1 MTHKGSRVV
10 KPQHNHGIYPQ
21 LSIIC
26 YSFLT
31 ACQWYQW
38 RNSLGNSASENMVD
52 TISECSD
59 QNVQL
64 RRLTRV
70 FARRTGRIGKPGDY
84 RSQMRLVKALI
95 RLLMCRLIR
104 LIVPVFVGF
113 VMHTHMRIVCANL
126 DGKIF
131 NRWHFSQF
139 SKETDLAFHANCL
152 HGTEWHIQFS
162 YLPGNKKKKKKKK
175 LKNLSSAELV
185 YRVVIQ
191 KLRVWSACTK
201 YCGVSKTIYLLNTL
215 RCSVH
220 RILQTL
226 KQNTLHENESSDD
239 CSVSQ

>member
-1 MTHKGSRVV
+1 M
-10 KPQHNHGIYPQ
+10 
-21 LSIIC
+21 C

-38 RNSLGNSASENMVD
+38 RNSLGNSAFENMID

-70 FARRTGRIGKPGDY
+70 FAHRTGRIGKPGDY
-84 RSQMRLVKALI
+84 RSHMRLVKALI

-126 DGKIF
+126 DGKVF
-131 NRWHFSQF
+131 NRWHFSHF

-162 YLPGNKKKKKKKK
+162 YFPGNKKKKKK
-175 LKNLSSAELV
+175 EF
-185 YRVVIQ
+185 VVCWIS
-191 KLRVWSACTK
+191 LGSGIPS
-201 YCGVSKTIYLLNTL
+201 CGFDPRAPSIVAWARQLT
-215 RCSVH
+215 C
-220 RILQTL
+220 
-226 KQNTLHENESSDD
+226 
-239 CSVSQ
+239 